1 MSQKKY
7 LLHLAGVA
15 LLTWASY
22 SCKSIEIPTMPEMP
36 DVPGT
41 FLGTSDTLSIGDIP
55 WDVFFDDPYLTA
67 LIEEALA
74 NNLDLM
80 TAVERIELARTHYQI
95 RKGALYPNIDGI
107 VRYRSGDVRS
117 NLLTGTIN
125 GDRNVSNRVEN
136 NFIGVQS
143 HWEIDLWGKLKN
155 KRDAASFRMLASE
168 KGQQLVTTSLVAE
181 VARLY
186 YDLLGYD
193 MELKTIEKNIEF
205 QKMALELIKIQKMAG
220 RATELA
226 VQQFSAQLLSTQSL
240 RYKKRQE
247 IIEAENSLDFL
258 MGRFP
263 EPIARAESLSDIRL
277 PEVVNT
283 GIPADLLLRR
293 PDIQQ
298 AELELMAAKLDLEA
312 ARAEFFPSLNLTP
325 YMGLNNRSIPAAL
338 QFPGSLTVGLLG
350 GITNPILQQG
360 RIRAGF
366 DQSIAENKISLYN
379 YQQSIL
385 RGFNEVVTSLQR
397 VENLKSLYALK
408 EEETQVL
415 LKAVSTAN
423 DLFRG
428 GYASYLEVITA
439 QARALE
445 SELEMTNTRKEVFQS
460 VIDLYRS
467 LGGGWN

>member
-1 MSQKKY
+1 MKC
-7 LLHLAGVA
+7 LFHIAGVT
-15 LLTWASY
+15 LLTLATY
-22 SCKSIEIPTMPEMP
+22 SCKSIDIPTLPEMP
-36 DVPGT
+36 EVPGT
-41 FLGTSDTLSIGDIP
+41 FLGSTDMLSIGDIS
-55 WDVFFDDPYLTA
+55 WGVFFDDPYLTA

-74 NNLDLM
+74 NNLDLLA
-80 TAVERIELARTHYQI
+80 TVERIEIARTQFQI
-95 RKGALYPNIDGI
+95 REGALYPTMDGI
-107 VRYRSGDVRS
+107 VRYRSGDIKS
-117 NLLTGTIN
+117 NVLNGSIN
-125 GDRNVSNRVEN
+125 GDRNVTNRVEN
-136 NFIGVQS
+136 NFIGFQS
-143 HWEIDLWGKLKN
+143 HWEIDLWGKLRN
-155 KRDAASFRMLASE
+155 RRDAAYFRILATE
-168 KGQQLVTTSLVAE
+168 KGQQLVTTTLVAE

-186 YDLLGYD
+186 YDLLGFD
-193 MELKTIEKNIEF
+193 MELETIEKNMEF

-247 IIEAENSLDFL
+247 IIEAENALDFL

-283 GIPADLLLRR
+283 GVPADLLLRR
-293 PDIQQ
+293 PDIQE
-298 AELELMAAKLDLEA
+298 AELKLLASKLDVDA

-325 YMGLNNRSIPAAL
+325 YMGLNDRSIPAAL

-350 GITNPILQQG
+350 GITSPILQRG

-379 YQQSIL
+379 YQQTIL
-385 RGFNEVVTSLQR
+385 RGFREVVTSLQR
-397 VENLKSLYALK
+397 VDNLKNLYALK

-415 LKAVSTAN
+415 LKAVTTAN

-445 SELEMTNTRKEVFQS
+445 VELEMASTRKEVFQS